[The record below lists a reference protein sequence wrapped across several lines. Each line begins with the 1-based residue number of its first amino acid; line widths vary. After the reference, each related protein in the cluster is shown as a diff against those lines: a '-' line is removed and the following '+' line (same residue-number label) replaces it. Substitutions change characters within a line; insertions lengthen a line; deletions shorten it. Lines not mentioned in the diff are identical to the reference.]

1 MEILINNLIHLL
13 GKERFRDAGLKI
25 EAILEKKKLGKSYEK
40 YSRNK
45 FSLFHIRKARS
56 NH

>member
-45 FSLFHIRKARS
+45 FSLFHIRKVRS